1 MSSSD
6 SQYQDKRPGRRNKP
20 RPDGRAAPA
29 VVAASDSA
37 AGSGTAAGSGSQQPV
52 ERVELG
58 LAERLAFLERH
69 VQQQDREI
77 YAQSEQIRRLQMLV
91 QQLRGQMDAAKAQ
104 GSEGG
109 GAADFPLDER
119 PPHY

>member
-29 VVAASDSA
+29 VVSAAASA
-37 AGSGTAAGSGSQQPV
+37 AGTAAGSGSPQPV